1 MAANQSETDALIS
14 PPPSVAGVQ
23 KTGKVFTWTTLLRD
37 HTRFVSVLPSYLLA
51 YVGPS
56 STSLAPQ
63 MIESVMLT
71 VNSHNT
77 CPYCTGLHGQLA
89 RMAGIGMPDPEDPA
103 VKYARTFALESGRG
117 SVVESSYDSLASA
130 IGTDRATSVQAL
142 CWALLWGKTT
152 GNTINSA
159 RDKLL
164 NMKFGSVTSLDLF
177 VLAYYGPL
185 FLVIGVLNEI
195 LTKMPS
201 MPASVS
207 AGLGAFLWVP
217 QAINIAP
224 LGIVSVA
231 LNRGIV

>member
-1 MAANQSETDALIS
+1 MT
-14 PPPSVAGVQ
+14 
-23 KTGKVFTWTTLLRD
+23 
-37 HTRFVSVLPSYLLA
+37 
-51 YVGPS
+51 
-56 STSLAPQ
+56 
-63 MIESVMLT
+63 
-71 VNSHNT
+71 
-77 CPYCTGLHGQLA
+77 
-89 RMAGIGMPDPEDPA
+89 
-103 VKYARTFALESGRG
+103 
-117 SVVESSYDSLASA
+117 
-130 IGTDRATSVQAL
+130 
-142 CWALLWGKTT
+142 LLWGKTT